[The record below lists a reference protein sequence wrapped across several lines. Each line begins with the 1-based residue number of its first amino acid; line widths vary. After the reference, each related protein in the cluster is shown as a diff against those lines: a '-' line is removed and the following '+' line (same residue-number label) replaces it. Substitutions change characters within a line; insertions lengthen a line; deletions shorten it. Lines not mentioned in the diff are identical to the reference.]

1 MSAFWTPSWSPP
13 APPQPDPNLLLAQ
26 AEMQKAQTAL
36 AKAQAEFAVEKVKAQ
51 QQMADL
57 QAQLASKGAE
67 LALKREE
74 MLLTDA
80 RERDKA
86 EADIAVQIAIAN
98 AQFGSQITA
107 AQIDADIAREKL
119 AMEHDHHATD
129 SVIALSKQAAAA
141 PKAGNGDTKPAPIK
155 KKGPKVTSIQRD
167 AEGRSHQCEAARAPG
182 NAPRREQPCGAR
194 QRRQHG
200 PQRRHVLLPE
210 RARQRGAPLQEL
222 KQPLHEERA

>member
-1 MSAFWTPSWSPP
+1 M
-13 APPQPDPNLLLAQ
+13 
-26 AEMQKAQTAL
+26 
-36 AKAQAEFAVEKVKAQ
+36 EKVKAQ

-74 MLLTDA
+74 MLLIDA

-129 SVIALSKQAAAA
+129 SVIALSKQTAAA
-141 PKAGNGDTKPAPIK
+141 PKAGNGNTKPAPIK

-167 AEGRSHQCEAARAPG
+167 AEGRMTK
-182 NAPRREQPCGAR
+182 
-194 QRRQHG
+194 
-200 PQRRHVLLPE
+200 LTT
-210 RARQRGAPLQEL
+210 QE
-222 KQPLHEERA
+222 PD